1 MLSLRLRLIRS
12 LPLAH
17 PAGFVYVARFPSAP
31 FPPGTFASP
40 NGVLVA
46 HNRMQLATQSAT
58 RCGCGP
64 CYDDAGNVIETYQRK
79 GDLKQW

>member
-1 MLSLRLRLIRS
+1 
-12 LPLAH
+12 
-17 PAGFVYVARFPSAP
+17 
-31 FPPGTFASP
+31 
-40 NGVLVA
+40 
-46 HNRMQLATQSAT
+46 MQLATQSAT